1 LTHVACIK
9 PQWVNLQ
16 CKRIVVKICLHPIS
30 ILYATAN
37 EKKPVIKLL
46 SKSEGATIGIQVGVK
61 IDKAEEE
68 KWIVIF
74 DKLLEEHRTIN
85 VLVLLDGEIKVGLDV
100 VYEDLMWTLH
110 HISNI
115 NKLGFVSSSRVLK
128 WLVAIDSPFAK
139 LVGMDEKYFT
149 SDELQDA
156 WDWVKQ

>member
-1 LTHVACIK
+1 M
-9 PQWVNLQ
+9 
-16 CKRIVVKICLHPIS
+16 
-30 ILYATAN
+30 
-37 EKKPVIKLL
+37 IKLL

-139 LVGMDEKYFT
+139 LVGIDEKYFT